1 MNLFSMNSP
10 FARGMRRLVMMLH
23 AGLLWFLC
31 SIPLVTAGAATAA
44 LYEVLLQ
51 AVKDR
56 EGYVGSSFFRAFRG
70 NLRQGIPLGLL
81 TLAAGVV
88 AGVNVFYYGVLGGE
102 AFRLQAVLFGILF
115 LLVLTVSS
123 YLFAA
128 MAKFRNTVG
137 GHIRMALVLTF
148 RNIGWSAAVLVIQ
161 VLTLFLIWFFVW
173 FPLLFIM
180 GISGYLQAAIFDHI
194 FEKLIDNG
202 MILETDAP
210 ADSSDG

>member
-1 MNLFSMNSP
+1 MGQWAFFP
-10 FARGMRRLVMMLH
+10 
-23 AGLLWFLC
+23 
-31 SIPLVTAGAATAA
+31 
-44 LYEVLLQ
+44 
-51 AVKDR
+51 AV
-56 EGYVGSSFFRAFRG
+56 VGFW
-70 NLRQGIPLGLL
+70 L
-81 TLAAGVV
+81 
-88 AGVNVFYYGVLGGE
+88 
-102 AFRLQAVLFGILF
+102 GILF

-148 RNIGWSAAVLVIQ
+148 RNLGWSAAVLVIQ